1 MTEVDREQ
9 AKVAGE
15 FLKKEYAKN
24 ARNLKHAMQRG
35 DIAAMLSLQKKQ
47 IALSYIMGGEHETE
61 RI

>member
-1 MTEVDREQ
+1 MTEVDKEL
-9 AKVAGE
+9 AKEAGE

-35 DIAAMLSLQKKQ
+35 DLAAVLSLQKKQ
-47 IALSYIMGGEHETE
+47 RALSYIIGGKHEME

>member
-1 MTEVDREQ
+1 MTEVDKEL
-9 AKVAGE
+9 AKEAGE

-47 IALSYIMGGEHETE
+47 IALS
-61 RI
+61 

>member
-1 MTEVDREQ
+1 MTEADREQ

-35 DIAAMLSLQKKQ
+35 DLSAVLSLQKKQ
-47 IALSYIMGGEHETE
+47 RALSHIMGGKHETE